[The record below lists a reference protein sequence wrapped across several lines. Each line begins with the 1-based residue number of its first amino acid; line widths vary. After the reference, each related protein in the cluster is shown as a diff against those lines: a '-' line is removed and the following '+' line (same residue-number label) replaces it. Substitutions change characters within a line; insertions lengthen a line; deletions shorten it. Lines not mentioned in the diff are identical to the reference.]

1 MEQSNGKHTHKSAVS
16 HCIYYQEETGFL
28 IPALFVELYPYIGGI
43 IYGSQF
49 VNNCGFVYR
58 VALPILI
65 ERMSA

>member
-1 MEQSNGKHTHKSAVS
+1 MEQSNGKCTHKSAVS

-28 IPALFVELYPYIGGI
+28 IPALPYIGGI
-43 IYGSQF
+43 IFGSQF